1 MTEFVVGGRRRID
14 RVLAPGFLDELGG
27 LDLDEVRARRADAE
41 QEEVDLSYVRRM
53 LQGRLDLLR
62 AEQHARSNGGPS
74 LPAARTVPGSRSDA
88 EIAESLAHILADEP
102 RTDHGLGRHLG
113 NALPSRI
120 GEHRREA
127 ERAVADVASSDT
139 VGLSDT
145 ELAAT
150 IDNLA
155 DVERRVSGARR
166 QVQAVVDALTHEIAQ
181 RYADGDLPVTLP

>member
-14 RVLAPGFLDELGG
+14 RVLAPGFLDELST
-27 LDLDEVRARRADAE
+27 LDLDEVRARRVDAE

-62 AEQHARSNGGPS
+62 AEQRARSNGEPS
-74 LPAARTVPGSRSDA
+74 LPGPRAAAGVRTDA
-88 EIAESLAHILADEP
+88 EIVDHLAHILADEP

-127 ERAVADVASSDT
+127 ERAVADVGSSDT
-139 VGLSDT
+139 TGLADT

-155 DVERRVSGARR
+155 DVERRVSSARR

-181 RYADGDLPVTLP
+181 RYAAGDLPVTLP

>member
-14 RVLAPGFLDELGG
+14 RVLAPEFLDELTE
-27 LDLDEVRARRADAE
+27 LDLDDVRARRADAE

-62 AEQHARSNGGPS
+62 AEQHARADGGPS
-74 LPAARTVPGSRSDA
+74 LPGTRTAPGTRSDA
-88 EIAESLAHILADEP
+88 EIAESLSRILADER

-127 ERAVADVASSDT
+127 ERAVADVGGSDT
-139 VGLSDT
+139 IGLSDT

-155 DVERRVSGARR
+155 DVERRVSAARR
-166 QVQAVVDALTHEIAQ
+166 QVQAVVDTLTQEIAQ